1 MGSVAEQVM
10 MEEATA
16 RMAAQRPTLVSTLPN
31 GMRVASETVNG
42 AEIATIGVYVY
53 TGTRFE
59 TPENNGVAHFLE
71 HLIFKG
77 TKNMSEPQIELKAE
91 NLGMQ
96 VNAYTSRENT
106 VFFARVM
113 KKDVPTA
120 VEYLADILQ
129 NSTLYT
135 QAVQREKDVILR
147 ELHEVKQQTD
157 EMVFDYLHEVA
168 YQNTPLAK
176 TILGTPENIAAMT
189 PEALRAYINEH
200 YKPHRMVVAGAG
212 AVDHDQLAKLVDK
225 NFGSFKEDKKAP
237 AVIDLVKERPAFLT
251 GSEVRISNDY
261 MPSCHFTIAFES
273 VGWTHPDSVAFLVFQ
288 AMLGIYERSQGVADV
303 SNMRLPRSMA
313 VHGDHCRN
321 YSSFN
326 CTYTDTGLFG
336 VYAVA
341 DPPEIEDVCLNIM
354 TELVR
359 TAFKVDE
366 EALERAKMHTKITML
381 ASLDKYSSIAEDIGR
396 QMLVYG
402 RRMPVSEFFAR
413 VDEVDVAKLK
423 AIAENYIYDREIA
436 VASIGPNWALPDYQW
451 LRRRTFWVTY

>member
-1 MGSVAEQVM
+1 M
-10 MEEATA
+10 
-16 RMAAQRPTLVSTLPN
+16 RMATQRPTLMSTLSN

-42 AEIATIGVYVY
+42 SEIATIGVYVY

-77 TKNMSEPQIELKAE
+77 TKNMSESQIELKAE

-96 VNAYTSRENT
+96 VNAYTSREHT
-106 VFFARVM
+106 VFFARAM

-129 NSTLYT
+129 NSQLQT
-135 QAVQREKDVILR
+135 QAVHREKDVILR
-147 ELHEVKQQTD
+147 EHHEVMQQID
-157 EMVFDYLHEVA
+157 ETLFDYLHEVA
-168 YQNTPLAK
+168 YQNTPLAN
-176 TILGTPENIAAMT
+176 TILGTPENIKNMA
-189 PEALRAYINEH
+189 PDALRAYINEH

-212 AVDHDQLAKLVDK
+212 AVDHDQLTKLVDK
-225 NFGSFKEDKKAP
+225 NFGSIKKDTKAP
-237 AVIDLVKERPAFLT
+237 AVMDLIKERPAYVT
-251 GSEVRISNDY
+251 GSEVRITNDH
-261 MPSCHFTIAFES
+261 MPSCHFAIAFES
-273 VGWTHPDSVAFLVFQ
+273 VGWTHPDSTAFLVFQ
-288 AMLGIYERSQGVADV
+288 AMLGMYERSQGLADV

-313 VHGDHCRN
+313 LHADHCRS

-336 VYAVA
+336 VHAIA

-359 TAFKVDE
+359 TTFKIDP
-366 EALERAKMHTKITML
+366 EALERAKLHAKITAL
-381 ASLDKYSSIAEDIGR
+381 ASLDKSSVIADEIGR
-396 QMLVYG
+396 QVLVYG
-402 RRMPVSEFFAR
+402 RRMPISEFFAR
-413 VDEVDVAKLK
+413 IDEVDVPKLK

-436 VASIGPNWALPDYQW
+436 VAAIGPIWALPDYQW
-451 LRRRTFWVTY
+451 LRRRTFWTTY